1 MELNRRTF
9 IKNAGVCAAAAGFA
23 SKLPAGQSEVLGR
36 SSGGANEDGPVLL
49 IGDDIAVAQTK
60 YGPIRGFILNGI
72 TVFRGIPYGAD
83 TAGRNRFMPPQKPA
97 PWLEVKPA
105 VWWGNSAPQDMK
117 NRYAD
122 PYQDF
127 VDHWNYD
134 ELSEDCLRINVWTP
148 ALDGRKRP
156 VLVWLHGGG
165 FTAGNGIE
173 QDGYDGENFARFG
186 DIVYCSLNHRLGV
199 FGFSNFAGV
208 GGERFAQS
216 GNAGMLDIV
225 AALEWVRDNISNFG
239 GDPGNVTIMGQSG
252 GGAKVCCLTAMEPA
266 KGLFHKAVALSGSSL
281 GGLPKDYTEKLG
293 SYILAEAGVSPAELE
308 KLQNTPWRNYQE
320 TALRAARKLRQE
332 TNGKG
337 ARRGEFGPIGDG
349 IVLPRESFYADTT
362 GFSANIPMIISTTFN
377 EMSPSRSNSMLENV
391 SLQEVKEKLK
401 DRFEDRASDVV
412 DAYAKVFPS
421 LKPVEIWSLAASNRQ
436 DAIAVA
442 NAKSKQSAAVYLA
455 WFGWQPPLF
464 DNRMRAFHCSDI
476 SFWFLNTDRMYTHSG
491 GGSRPR
497 KLSLKMA
504 ASLLRFMQ
512 TGSPDGGGL
521 PAWPR
526 YTTAHGE
533 TMVLNDVPE
542 VKNDPDREARNS
554 LPSL

>member
-9 IKNAGVCAAAAGFA
+9 MKTVGSCAAAAGFA
-23 SKLPAGQSEVLGR
+23 PALTAAQPEGAGS
-36 SSGGANEDGPVLL
+36 SSGSVNEDGPVLL
-49 IGDDIAVAQTK
+49 IGDDIAVAETK
-60 YGPIRGFILNGI
+60 WGPVRGFILNGI
-72 TVFRGIPYGAD
+72 TAFRGIPYGAD
-83 TAGRNRFMPPQKPA
+83 TAGQNRFMPPQKPA
-97 PWLEVKPA
+97 PWREVKPA
-105 VWWGNSAPQDMK
+105 IWWGNSAPQDMK

-173 QDGYDGENFARFG
+173 QDGYNGENFSRFG
-186 DIVYCSLNHRLGV
+186 DVVYCSLNHRLGV

-208 GGERFAQS
+208 GGEKFARS
-216 GNAGMLDIV
+216 GNVGMLDIV

-252 GGAKVCCLTAMEPA
+252 GGAKVCCLTAMESA

-281 GGLPKDYTEKLG
+281 RGLPKDYTEKLG
-293 SYILAEAGVSPAELE
+293 SYILAEVGTSASDFE
-308 KLQNTPWRNYQE
+308 KLQNMPWRDYQD
-320 TALRAARKLRQE
+320 AAFRAARKLRQE
-332 TNGKG
+332 TNDQGV
-337 ARRGEFGPIGDG
+337 RRGEFGPVGDG
-349 IVLPRESFYADTT
+349 HVLPNETFYADPNS
-362 GFSANIPMIISTTFN
+362 FSADIPMIISTTFN
-377 EMSPSRSNSMLENV
+377 EMSPSRSNAALENV
-391 SLQEVKEKLK
+391 SLLEVKERLK
-401 DRFEDRASDVV
+401 DRFGDRVNDVV
-412 DAYAKVFPS
+412 EAYAKAFPN

-436 DAIAVA
+436 QAIATA
-442 NAKSKQSAAVYLA
+442 NAKCKQRAAVYLA

-464 DNRMRAFHCSDI
+464 DQRMRAFHCSDI
-476 SFWFLNTDRMYTHSG
+476 SFWLVNTDRMYTHSG

-497 KLSLKMA
+497 KLSYKMA

-512 TGSPDGGGL
+512 TGSPGGGL
-521 PAWPR
+521 PDWPR
-526 YTTAHGE
+526 YTIANGE
-533 TMVLNDVPE
+533 TMVLNDVSE

-554 LPSL
+554 LPPI